1 MIRTRIP
8 GSKDFCGE
16 WLKCIHDRN
25 CVVMKQNLPGMFT
38 TEEKR
43 NAMKKIVF
51 AGLLAVCVMAISHQQ
66 ASAWVN
72 TRFGV
77 GLNWEMQSG
86 GNQFLWGA
94 WRNGQPPG
102 PEAFGGGG
110 GGGGGGGYGAPRFSG
125 PIPQQGF
132 APAPQGYPAQG
143 FAPMPQGFPPQ
154 GFAPQSPFDASTSE
168 PPFAGQYASPYQF
181 ANYPRPVYY
190 YYPGTYYGR

>member
-1 MIRTRIP
+1 
-8 GSKDFCGE
+8 
-16 WLKCIHDRN
+16 
-25 CVVMKQNLPGMFT
+25 MKRDLPGMFT

-51 AGLLAVCVMAISHQQ
+51 AGLVALSVMAISHQQ

-72 TRFGV
+72 TKFGV
-77 GLNWEMQSG
+77 GLNWEAQSG

-102 PEAFGGGG
+102 PEAFGGG
-110 GGGGGGGYGAPRFSG
+110 YGTPRFNAQM
-125 PIPQQGF
+125 PQQGF
-132 APAPQGYPAQG
+132 APQGYPAQG
-143 FAPMPQGFPPQ
+143 FNPMPQGLPPQ
-154 GFAPQSPFDASTSE
+154 GFAPQSPFDASTAE

-190 YYPGTYYGR
+190 YYPNTYYYGR

>member
-1 MIRTRIP
+1 
-8 GSKDFCGE
+8 
-16 WLKCIHDRN
+16 
-25 CVVMKQNLPGMFT
+25 MKRDLPGMFT

-51 AGLLAVCVMAISHQQ
+51 AGLVALSVMAISHQQ

-72 TRFGV
+72 TKFGV
-77 GLNWEMQSG
+77 GLNWEAQSG

-110 GGGGGGGYGAPRFSG
+110 GYGAPRFSG
-125 PIPQQGF
+125 PMPQQGF
-132 APAPQGYPAQG
+132 APQGYPAQGFGGPAQQGFPPQG

-154 GFAPQSPFDASTSE
+154 GFAPQSPFGASLAE
-168 PPFAGQYASPYQF
+168 PPFAGKYASPYQF

-190 YYPGTYYGR
+190 YYPNAYYGR